1 MEVKLY
7 EKIAVIFLI
16 AFLGWIL
23 ISWADVMMHNDPID
37 GDQKY
42 HDWNIFTIAFDKE

>member
-23 ISWADVMMHNDPID
+23 ISWADVMMHNSPTS
-37 GDQKY
+37 GDQNY
-42 HDWNIFTIAFDKE
+42 HTWNAFTMVFDNK